1 MFSMIYQV
9 KMIKMAYQLKYNKN
23 NQKQPYSQKHCFSSE
38 MNRGE
43 IFNVV
48 RIFILI
54 MNEVEKRKQE
64 L

>member
-1 MFSMIYQV
+1 
-9 KMIKMAYQLKYNKN
+9 MAYQLKYNKN

-38 MNRGE
+38 MNCGE